1 MKRNV
6 WVGLL
11 GLALGLILAACGS
24 QGTGPDRAGLG
35 ATASGPLV
43 DPIPYIP
50 WRAGDAQTECTRLGI
65 PFDGAFKVDPPISGT
80 YSLDAFGNTV
90 TVTFSD
96 DGRFVSFSAT
106 LPISAVIV
114 KGGPNANAYIYNPPV
129 TADSNL
135 RSPDH
140 PGPGQIPRI
149 SHVTFCWEYRL
160 TVAKTARTTY
170 TRQFFWE
177 IQKTGDRTDLV
188 LSAGQVFPVNYTVQ
202 VRVARQ
208 EDRDFA
214 VSGNIVITNNTP
226 LTFVVQS
233 VQDVVS
239 PDIAASVNCG
249 TLPHTLGPGASLTC
263 TYTASLPDKSD
274 RTNTATVT
282 YRREG
287 EDRDRTATA
296 TAPVTFGD
304 PTTLVDDQV
313 TVTDDRYGP
322 LGTVSHSEAP
332 RTFTYVLNVGP
343 YPCGPEDQYYAF
355 TNTAAFTT
363 NTTGTTASSSWTVN
377 VRVPACPVGCTLTQG
392 YWKTHTKYG
401 PAKHR
406 DDTWDQILP
415 DGEDTIFYLSGQTYY
430 QVLWT
435 PPAGG
440 NPYYQLAHQY
450 IAALL
455 NKLNGAA
462 TTPEVEAALAWA
474 DNFFRTYAPNASLSR
489 TLVSQARNYAGIL
502 GRYNEGQIG
511 PGHCSER

>member
-1 MKRNV
+1 
-6 WVGLL
+6 
-11 GLALGLILAACGS
+11 LA
-24 QGTGPDRAGLG
+24 P
-35 ATASGPLV
+35 
-43 DPIPYIP
+43 
-50 WRAGDAQTECTRLGI
+50 
-65 PFDGAFKVDPPISGT
+65 
-80 YSLDAFGNTV
+80 
-90 TVTFSD
+90 
-96 DGRFVSFSAT
+96 
-106 LPISAVIV
+106 
-114 KGGPNANAYIYNPPV
+114 GG
-129 TADSNL
+129 
-135 RSPDH
+135 
-140 PGPGQIPRI
+140 
-149 SHVTFCWEYRL
+149 
-160 TVAKTARTTY
+160 
-170 TRQFFWE
+170 
-177 IQKTGDRTDLV
+177 
-188 LSAGQVFPVNYTVQ
+188 
-202 VRVARQ
+202 
-208 EDRDFA
+208 
-214 VSGNIVITNNTP
+214 
-226 LTFVVQS
+226 
-233 VQDVVS
+233 
-239 PDIAASVNCG
+239 
-249 TLPHTLGPGASLTC
+249 SLTC

-274 RTNTATVT
+274 RTNTATVS

-287 EDRDRTATA
+287 QERDRTATA

-313 TVTDDRYGP
+313 TVTDDRYGL

-332 RTFTYVLNVGP
+332 KTFTYVLNVGP
-343 YPCGPEDQYYAF
+343 YPCGLEDQYYPF
-355 TNTAAFTT
+355 TNTATLST

-415 DGEDTIFYLSGQTYY
+415 DGEDTTFYLSGQTYY

-489 TLVSQARNYAGIL
+489 TLVSQARYYAGIL

-511 PGHCSER
+511 PGHCSE